1 MAKAIHLLVGSLLCD
16 DRGARR
22 SGEKR
27 PDPDWNLVNESVATS
42 ESEEVAAT
50 AVESFM
56 VDSVTNGHQY

>member
-1 MAKAIHLLVGSLLCD
+1 LLVGSLCD
-16 DRGARR
+16 ERDACR

-27 PDPDWNLVNESVATS
+27 PDPDWNWVTESVATS

-56 VDSVTNGHQY
+56 GNSVTNGNQY